1 MKPQRQYKFCI
12 NKRSLC
18 IYFRISLNCLVLVHF
33 LFLCSRICR
42 VKPQYSWVPSLMV
55 VKRCQKFQFNNKSS
69 KKEKAEFFVCF
80 IFSLHLEYNDSW
92 MLKIIIVEKSY
103 RARVINGNPNME
115 RKFADVYGYTILFP
129 VSYIPCCNFTPVTF
143 L

>member
-1 MKPQRQYKFCI
+1 
-12 NKRSLC
+12 
-18 IYFRISLNCLVLVHF
+18 
-33 LFLCSRICR
+33 
-42 VKPQYSWVPSLMV
+42 
-55 VKRCQKFQFNNKSS
+55 
-69 KKEKAEFFVCF
+69 
-80 IFSLHLEYNDSW
+80 

-129 VSYIPCCNFTPVTF
+129 VPVTF